1 MGVSEIQANVAI
13 GLLPLLKSIQRP
25 TELKQHAGETF
36 AVDAYG
42 WLHRGSI
49 SCAIE
54 LAQGK
59 PTQKYVSFC
68 MRRVRM
74 MQHFGVTPYLV
85 FDGGYLPS
93 KAGEEAHRKQRRED
107 SRQAGMELLKAGKPS
122 LAHKE
127 LQKAV
132 NISPE
137 MARNLIEELKKL
149 GLPYVVAPY
158 EADAQMVYLERQGL
172 VSGIVSEDSDLLVFG
187 AKRLFTKLD
196 DHGQCVEINRRDF
209 AACRDLHLV
218 DWTDAQFRHMAIFGG
233 CDYSSGIKDF
243 GLKTAYRML
252 RKYKTP
258 EKVIKRIQLEG
269 KLRVPSDY
277 LKEFQQAELT
287 FLYQRV
293 YCPNAQEQVF
303 LTPLPEGVNAEDM
316 PFIGAAVEPATSQ
329 AIARG
334 DVDPITKEPI
344 ILPLSPASRKRR
356 ASSSVEESQNAAI
369 PPKPIDSYFK
379 KDRRIPLGNMD
390 PNCFSV
396 DTQRVATMTENGQ
409 RPIVFPLPRP
419 YVEDTNGRPNNA
431 ARPYTSQNP
440 SSGLIRTLRRRTE
453 PIESLLVDMGAN
465 LSPAPRRQTLGPTHR
480 AATVPPRPGLSSRP
494 PKKARLCD
502 DGNVDAQPSKEVS
515 KFFPSGQNQSTAP
528 SKSEGYLM
536 SDDSIEDVFR
546 DLPDMDE
553 WASPKKGKQILV
565 FEERLHNKEHD
576 IPKDDESE
584 ITKKTSP
591 SEATASE
598 TPLQPTLRKYAFNG
612 SSSSSTTNMRRSSQS
627 QPTPSYSVQ
636 SSAAR
641 STPGSLTWSASTA
654 ATSHATPST
663 PVMTPLQRLGARA
676 LGGKKPPPT
685 PTFAVPKPVK
695 RRSGGRRSLDDL
707 PVNPSFVPLPPVDV
721 AEVEALHQT
730 EGSEDFIV
738 PESENEDEGQENVGK
753 RTTRST
759 RLDLSRFLFA

>member
-1 MGVSEIQANVAI
+1 MGVS

-107 SRQAGMELLKAGKPS
+107 SRKAGMELLKAGKPT

-127 LQKAV
+127 LQKSV

-187 AKRLFTKLD
+187 AKRLLTKLD
-196 DHGQCVEINRRDF
+196 DHGQCIEINRRDF

-258 EKVIKRIQLEG
+258 EKVIKRILLEG
-269 KLRVPSDY
+269 KLRVPSEY

-303 LTPLPEGVNAEDM
+303 LTPLPEGVDAEEM
-316 PFIGAAVEPATSQ
+316 PFIGAAIEPTTSQ

-334 DVDPITKEPI
+334 DLDPITKEPI
-344 ILPLSPASRKRR
+344 VLPLSPASRKRR
-356 ASSSVEESQNAAI
+356 ASSSVEESQNTTV
-369 PPKPIDSYFK
+369 PPKPIESYFK

-390 PNCFSV
+390 ANCFSV
-396 DTQRVATMTENGQ
+396 DTQRVAAMTENGE

-419 YVEDTNGRPNNA
+419 YVDDTNARPNNA
-431 ARPYTSQNP
+431 PRPYTSQN
-440 SSGLIRTLRRRTE
+440 SSAPARTLRRRTE
-453 PIESLLVDMGAN
+453 PIESILTDLGAG
-465 LSPAPRRQTLGPTHR
+465 SGPAPRRQTLGPTQR
-480 AATVPPRPGLSSRP
+480 AATVPPRAGLSSRP

-502 DGNVDAQPSKEVS
+502 DGNTDAKPNKEVS
-515 KFFPSGQNQSTAP
+515 KFFPSGSNKSVPA
-528 SKSEGYLM
+528 KSEGYLM

-565 FEERLHNKEHD
+565 FEERAQIKDHD
-576 IPKDDESE
+576 IPKDDDKE
-584 ITKKTSP
+584 ITEQISQ
-591 SEATASE
+591 SEATTSE
-598 TPLQPTLRKYAFNG
+598 TPLQPSLRRYAFDG
-612 SSSSSTTNMRRSSQS
+612 SSTSTSANLRRTSQV

-636 SSAAR
+636 SSSTR

-654 ATSHATPST
+654 ATMQATPST

-676 LGGKKPPPT
+676 LGAKKQPPT
-685 PTFAVPKPVK
+685 PTFAVPKLVK
-695 RRSGGRRSLDDL
+695 RRSAGRRSLDDL
-707 PVNPSFVPLPPVDV
+707 PVNPAFVPLPPVDV
-721 AEVEALHQT
+721 TEVEALHKT

-753 RTTRST
+753 RANRST